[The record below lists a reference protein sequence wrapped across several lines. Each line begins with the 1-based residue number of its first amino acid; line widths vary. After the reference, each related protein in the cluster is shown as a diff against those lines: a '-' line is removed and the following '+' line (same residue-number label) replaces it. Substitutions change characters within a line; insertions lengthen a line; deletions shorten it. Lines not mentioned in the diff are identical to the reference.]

1 MAYYGLSPTFK
12 GSSKGS
18 FAFWTIGHHLSRNTT
33 PVHSLHMLFPVTPV
47 WCMCYSTELIF
58 NSRRIS
64 VFLFLSNF
72 VYPTLLLRNFISL
85 AVILVLSLLQIV
97 QASLPYVKIG
107 LARVLWILIHV
118 CSWNKEGLNI

>member
-1 MAYYGLSPTFK
+1 MPCYGLSPTFK
-12 GSSKGS
+12 VSSKGS
-18 FAFWTIGHHLSRNTT
+18 SAFWTIGHNLSRNTT
-33 PVHSLHMLFPVTPV
+33 PVHSLHMLFQVIPFRS
-47 WCMCYSTELIF
+47 MCSSSELIF

-72 VYPTLLLRNFISL
+72 VYPAVLLRNFISL

-107 LARVLWILIHV
+107 LATVLLTLILFHYNQI
-118 CSWNKEGLNI
+118 I